1 MPKYCDIKELPEGMF
16 PITFNIIDQYQQKNP
31 LLAANLTCA
40 HYKKC
45 SFRGVQ
51 NYIHHKKIE

>member
-1 MPKYCDIKELPEGMF
+1 MPKYCDIKELPEGML

-51 NYIHHKKIE
+51 NYIHHITIE